1 MSFDWKQIVK
11 SVAPILGTALG
22 GPAAGAATKFLADK
36 FLGNPNAGEQDLSQ
50 AILSATPDQL
60 IKIKE
65 LDNDFALEMRGY
77 DSDDYQTEVDDRKD
91 ARNKVL
97 EELRNGYRD
106 YTPTIITIIVYF
118 GLFCFIYLLIVHDI
132 DSDVRDI
139 LYLAMGFI
147 LNEVKSI
154 NAFHFGSTASSR
166 MKDLMLYW
174 STPKDKNVN

>member
-1 MSFDWKQIVK
+1 MSLDWKQIVK
-11 SVAPILGTALG
+11 TVAPALGSALG
-22 GPAAGAATKFLADK
+22 GPAAGIATKFLADK
-36 FLGNPNAGEQDLSQ
+36 FLGNSNATEQDIAQ
-50 AILSATPDQL
+50 AIQSATPEQL

-65 LDNDFALEMRGY
+65 LDNDFKLEMRAY
-77 DSDDYQTEVDDRKD
+77 DSDDYKTEVDDRVN

-97 EELRNGYRD
+97 EELKNGYRD

-174 STPKDKNVN
+174 STPQDKKE